1 MSRANIKRLENSE
14 QYIIGQTYSIAGM
27 ITAVKQDNGGRIEIE
42 INNELKANI
51 SDFEDLDSLKAKA
64 FEQGVFLSKVVAT
77 EPKVELE
84 CEAVFFE
91 EEIEQQYH

>member
-1 MSRANIKRLENSE
+1 
-14 QYIIGQTYSIAGM
+14 M
-27 ITAVKQDNGGRIEIE
+27 ITAVKQNDSGRIEIE

-51 SDFEDLDSLKAKA
+51 SDFEELETLKAKA
-64 FEQGVFLSKVVAT
+64 FEQGVFLSTVIAT
-77 EPKVELE
+77 TPKVELE